1 MTSEISRNWLEEIMS
16 TGLSVEEQNRRA
28 IALVVDDE
36 EVVDH

>member
-1 MTSEISRNWLEEIMS
+1 MASEISRNWLEEIMS
-16 TGLSVEEQNRRA
+16 TGLSVKEQNRRA